1 MKKYLLT
8 IILIV
13 STVLHMQAQTRSVSG
28 KIIDKDGQGIPGVTI
43 MEKNTSNGTA
53 TNTDGSFSLT
63 LKNANATLVVSAIGY
78 TAQEIAVGSQTSF
91 NITLQADTKALDE
104 IVVTAL
110 GVSKEK
116 ATLSYAVQ
124 TVKPAGITDSRDN
137 NVVNSLSGQIAGA
150 QITGSSG
157 GVGSSARIIL
167 RGYTSLAGN
176 NQPLFVI
183 DGVPYDNS
191 SNNVQGWGNGIDY
204 GNAAADI
211 NPDDVASISV
221 LKGPAATALYGSRGG
236 NGVILI
242 TTKNGKG
249 KKGLGLDYNFN
260 IGFERPFV
268 TPKFQNSY
276 GQGWGG
282 QFSWV
287 DGAGGGVADG
297 VDQSW
302 GPKFEGQLID
312 QFHGQQQPWVA
323 APNNFRDFFETG
335 VATTHN
341 VAITSG
347 GLKNHIRVGYT
358 KFNHKGMMPNTDL
371 ERDVVTTNAGFKLS
385 RRLSGTLTATYTA
398 TNSGNRPVIGYGSGS
413 GGYSNPTNQ
422 FIWGGRQIDFVN
434 HLKNNYANPDGSQKN
449 WLGYYSDNPYWTLFK
464 NTNSLSRDRVNGSA
478 TLTYALTDWLKV
490 RGRVMNDFYRE
501 GRKQRVA
508 KGTFDARREGRI
520 FQQNYNVNEINQ
532 ELAILGSKN
541 LNSRFSVD
549 FLVGANRMNR
559 RTEWTSS
566 TALALITADNYSFD
580 NAKGETPVTTYN
592 TTREI
597 QSVFAD
603 ATLLFDRSVSVG
615 FSLRNDWNS
624 TLPQT
629 NQSFLYHSVR
639 GSVVF
644 TDLLS
649 RVAEMPKWFTFG
661 KLLVNY
667 ATAGAGG
674 QPYQLQPTYVAESN
688 TFRDVNLF
696 RISNVIPNSN
706 LKNELTTT
714 TEIGTE
720 LQFFERRVGINVTYY
735 RSKTENQIISLPVSR
750 ASGYGSAV
758 INAGQID
765 NNGVEVQL
773 SATPFKAKA
782 EDGFQWD
789 IQVNYARN
797 RNSVVA
803 LDPSGQIET
812 FQLGSFFGI
821 ITEARPGQPFGAI
834 LGRAQQ
840 RDDQGRIVVDANGRP
855 LLTPTS
861 ELQVLG
867 NATPEWTGGISNTF
881 RYKGFDLNFLID
893 IRHGG
898 DVFSGTNYYG
908 HAAGQFEA
916 TGHNREDGFVVPN
929 SVTESGQ
936 VNTVKIL
943 PQDYYGN
950 LYGRHD
956 EYVYDASF
964 IKLRS
969 LSLGYT
975 FPTKWIKRLS
985 LQKLRISFYGR
996 NLWLIHSNIPNVDPE
1011 TGFSSSG
1018 VNNIGFEYISTPSAR
1033 TMGVRLNA
1041 KF

>member
-8 IILIV
+8 IVAVCMAIIQI
-13 STVLHMQAQTRSVSG
+13 QAQSRTITG
-28 KIIDKDGQGIPGVTI
+28 KITDPKGEGIPGVTV
-43 MEKNTSNGTA
+43 MEKNTTNGTA
-53 TNTDGSFSLT
+53 TNVDGSFSLT
-63 LKNANATLVVSAIGY
+63 LQNANATLVIS
-78 TAQEIAVGSQTSF
+78 AVGFATQEVVVGAQSKF
-91 NITLQADTKALDE
+91 NIKLETDAKELSE
-104 IVVTAL
+104 VVVTAL

-124 TVKPAGITDSRDN
+124 SIKPSDLTNARDN
-137 NVVNSLSGQIAGA
+137 NVINSLSGQIAGA
-150 QITGSSG
+150 QVTGSSG

-176 NQPLFVI
+176 NQPLFVV

-191 SNNVQGWGNGIDY
+191 SSNVQGWGNGVDY

-211 NPDDVASISV
+211 NPDDVASVSV
-221 LKGPAATALYGSRGG
+221 LKGPAATALYGARGG

-242 TTKNGKG
+242 TTKSGKG
-249 KKGLGLDYNFN
+249 KKGIGIDYNFN
-260 IGFERPFV
+260 LGLERPFV
-268 TPKFQNSY
+268 LPKFQNQY
-276 GQGWGG
+276 GQGWNGEF
-282 QFSWV
+282 QFV
-287 DGAGGGVADG
+287 DGAGGGTADWA
-297 VDQSW
+297 DQSW
-302 GPKFEGQLID
+302 GPKFDGKPRD
-312 QFHGQQQPWVA
+312 QFHGKQQPWVA

-347 GLKNHIRVGYT
+347 GLKNHIRIGYT
-358 KFNHKGMMPNTDL
+358 KFDHKGIMHNTDL
-371 ERDVVTTNAGFKLS
+371 SRDVVTTKAGFKLS
-385 RRLSGTLTATYTA
+385 DRLTGSLTATYTA
-398 TNSGNRPVIGYGSGS
+398 TNSGNRPVVGYGSSS

-434 HLKNNYANPDGSQKN
+434 HLKNNYENPDGTQKN
-449 WLGYYSDNPYWTLFK
+449 WLGYYSDNPYWTLNK
-464 NTNSLSRDRVNGSA
+464 NTNSLRRDRVNGAAILSYELA
-478 TLTYALTDWLKV
+478 KGIKI

-501 GRKQRVA
+501 NRKQRVA
-508 KGTFDARREGRI
+508 KGTWGARNEGRI
-520 FQQNYNVNEINQ
+520 FQQGYFVNELNQEISILGNKNLSQRLNVNFM
-532 ELAILGSKN
+532 L
-541 LNSRFSVD
+541 
-549 FLVGANRMNR
+549 GANRMNR
-559 RTEWTSS
+559 KTESTTSS
-566 TALALITADNYSFD
+566 ALALITANNYSFD
-580 NAKGETPVTTYN
+580 NAKGETPVTTY
-592 TTREI
+592 TSETEI

-603 ATLLFDRSVSVG
+603 ATFLFDRAISAG

-624 TLPQT
+624 TLPQN
-629 NQSFLYHSVR
+629 NQSFLYYSAR

-644 TDLLS
+644 SELMGES
-649 RVAEMPKWFTFG
+649 RPEWFSFG
-661 KLLVNY
+661 KVLVNY

-674 QPYQLQPTYVAESN
+674 QPYQLQPTYVAESS

-696 RISNVIPNSN
+696 RVSNVIPNPE

-714 TEIGTE
+714 TEIGAD
-720 LQFFERRVGINVTYY
+720 LQFLNRRIGVNVTYY
-735 RSKTENQIISLPVSR
+735 KSKTENQIIYLPVSR
-750 ASGYGSAV
+750 ASGYGSAL

-765 NNGVEVQL
+765 NRGVEVQL
-773 SATPFKAKA
+773 SATPFKAKKPG
-782 EDGFQWD
+782 DFQWD

-797 RNSVVA
+797 QNSVVA
-803 LDPSGQIET
+803 LDPDGQIKT
-812 FQLGSFFGI
+812 FQLGSFFGTI
-821 ITEARPGQPFGAI
+821 VEAKPGQPFGTI
-834 LGRAQQ
+834 LGRTQK
-840 RDDQGRIVVDANGRP
+840 RDEQGRVIVDSDGMP
-855 LLTPTS
+855 LLNA
-861 ELQVLG
+861 ELSVLG

-881 RYKGFDLNFLID
+881 RFKGFDFNFLID

-898 DVFSGTNYYG
+898 NIFSGTNYYG

-916 TGHNREDGFVVPN
+916 TGKNREEGFVVPN

-936 VNTVKIL
+936 VNTTKVL

-975 FPTKWIKRLS
+975 FPQKWIKPLS

-996 NLWLIHSNIPNVDPE
+996 NLWLIKSNIPNVDPE
-1011 TGFSSSG
+1011 TGFSASG
-1018 VNNIGFEYISTPSAR
+1018 VNNIGFEYISTPSTR
-1033 TMGVRLNA
+1033 TLGVRLNA